1 MANRFW
7 VGGTGN
13 WDAATTT
20 HWSGTSGGAGGSSVP
35 GSSDPVFFD
44 NNSGS
49 PTVTI
54 TATATANS
62 ITCSHS
68 GVTLNAG
75 ANLINVT
82 SGAFNWDWQT
92 GTFGA
97 GTSTVSMGAAGN
109 TIINAVGMS
118 FYNLT
123 KSGTAVKTDTVTFN
137 VDTTISNTL
146 TVTGQSAINRLVV
159 KGNTPATPRTLTVNG
174 SVVAARVDFQDIIG
188 AGSASWDLSA
198 ATGGSGDRRN
208 NTGITFTPA
217 ATQTAN
223 GTTSFN
229 WSTAAR
235 WTSRVPLPQD
245 DVIVNNAFGATQT
258 ITMDQ
263 PVLGRDIDFT
273 GVTGSPAVAVTIAMN
288 IYGSLTLS
296 TGLGTITFT
305 GAIRLSGT
313 GTHNLTTNTKSI
325 TGGAAVLQIFSNG
338 GTYNLQDDFTIT
350 TTNGFQVIAGTFN
363 TNNYTISANIVT
375 PFSLGVL
382 PFTFNLGAST
392 INLTGTATGNIW
404 AANNSGALTNINAG
418 TSEIVVL
425 NTSANLR
432 TFSGAGHTY
441 YKLTYTVAGSTGGL
455 NMVGDNTFDTLNFSD
470 VTNARTLLFTAA
482 STTTI
487 KNSFNVFGT
496 AGKLMTI
503 GSITAASHALVK
515 QGSDVSSDYLSIS
528 RSDASPPNT
537 WYAGANS
544 TDGGNN
550 TGWIFTVP
558 PPTGTPNLLMMGV
571 G

>member
-13 WDAATTT
+13 WDATTTT
-20 HWSGTSGGAGGSSVP
+20 HWSGTSGGAGGASVP

-82 SGAFNWDWQT
+82 SGAFNWDWQS

-123 KSGTAVKTDTVTFN
+123 KNGTAVKTDTLTFN
-137 VDTTISNTL
+137 VNTTITNTF
-146 TVTGQSAINRLVV
+146 TVAGQSAINRLVV

-174 SVVAARVDFQDIIG
+174 SVSAARVDFQDIIG
-188 AGSASWDLSA
+188 AGSASWNLSA
-198 ATGGSGDRRN
+198 GSGGIGDRGN
-208 NTGITFTPA
+208 NTGITFTTA

-245 DVIVNNAFGATQT
+245 DVIVNNAFSASQT

-273 GVTGSPAVAVTIAMN
+273 GVTGSPAVDVTIAMN
-288 IYGSLTLS
+288 MYGSLTLS
-296 TGLGTITFT
+296 TGLGTITMT

-313 GTHNLTTNTKSI
+313 GTHNITTNTKTIS
-325 TGGAAVLQIFSNG
+325 GGAAVVQVFSNG

-363 TNNYTISANIVT
+363 TNNYTLSANTIT

-382 PFTFNLGAST
+382 PFTLNLGSSI

-418 TSEIVVL
+418 TSEIVVQ
-425 NTSANLR
+425 NTSANTR

-441 YKLTYTVAGSTGGL
+441 NKLTYTVAGSTGEL
-455 NMVGDNTFDTLNFSD
+455 DIVGSNTFNTLNFSD
-470 VTNARTLLFTAA
+470 ASNARTLAFTAG
-482 STTTI
+482 TTNTFTT
-487 KNSFNVFGT
+487 FNVFGT

-503 GSITAASHALVK
+503 GSITAASHTLSK
-515 QGSDVSSDYLSIS
+515 PTGMVSGAYLSIS
-528 RSDASPPNT
+528 RSTATGGAS
-537 WYAGANS
+537 WYAGSTS

-550 TGWIFTVP
+550 TGWVFADAP
-558 PPTGTPNLLMMGV
+558 LATGGFFNLM
-571 G
+571 